1 MSEAR
6 TVADELLRLARADPT
21 RAAIL
26 SKRYGRWIA
35 RSRADVVAAAGEVA
49 AGLRSLDVTPGDVAA
64 LLLAPNSAWV
74 FADLGVQ
81 VAGLRAVALP
91 VGTAAGVIGDV
102 LADAGVRVVFVQRA
116 EVAELVLGLA
126 DEGRL
131 PKLGHVVYVDA
142 AAVAEYVDP
151 RLRSLDDLRARG
163 REAGA
168 GLEALEKL
176 AAERDPG
183 EVAALACDAGAE
195 GPVRCVPL
203 THAALLAAARA
214 TVAAFDLGERDRV
227 LAVRPLGDPVERGA
241 TIYPALL
248 AGAVLALP
256 ETAATVDQALYEI
269 APTYVHVT
277 TRWVRDVANAVR
289 VLMQT
294 AKGTKGA
301 VNRWWFRSVR
311 SGFGGGNV
319 RRSWWQSL
327 LVARPVGQKLGLNR
341 ARHVVVSGTPLP
353 AEALVFF
360 RALGVPLRPA
370 YGPADAGGL
379 VTVDRKPL
387 PGFEVRVG
395 EDDVVEFRNPA
406 DLWRRSGDIGALRD
420 GRLTVT
426 DRVGEELDVG
436 GGTLRPGRLE
446 TALRASPYLQEAV
459 LGTEGDRVVLA
470 VELAPAAVGRWAAR
484 QRLRYT
490 TYASLTRLPEVRE
503 LTERAVRATLD
514 GLDAPVIDE
523 IRILDRPLT
532 QAGGDLTATGRARRG
547 VLWRAA
553 AADDADAAKVP

>member
-6 TVADELLRLARADPT
+6 TIADELLRLASADGAK
-21 RAAIL
+21 AAIL
-26 SKRYGRWIA
+26 SKRYGRWIP
-35 RSRADVVAAAGEVA
+35 RSRAEVAEATGEVA
-49 AGLRSLDVTPGDVAA
+49 AGLRSLDVTQGDVAA

-74 FADLGVQ
+74 FTDLGVQ

-91 VGTAAGVIGDV
+91 VGTAVDVIGDV
-102 LADAGVRVVFVQRA
+102 LADAGARVVFVQRV

-131 PKLGHVVYVDA
+131 PKLRHVVYVDA

-151 RLRSLDDLRARG
+151 RLRSLDDLRAGG
-163 REAGA
+163 REGGG
-168 GLEALEKL
+168 GLDALEKL
-176 AAERDPG
+176 AAERDPA
-183 EVAALACDAGAE
+183 EVAALAYDAGAE
-195 GPVRCVPL
+195 GAVRCVAL

-214 TVAAFDLGERDRV
+214 TVEAFELGERDRV
-227 LAVRPLGDPVERGA
+227 LAVRPMGDPVERGA

-269 APTYVHVT
+269 APTYIHVT
-277 TRWVRDVANAVR
+277 TRWVRDVANRVH

-301 VNRWWFRSVR
+301 VNRWWFRSMR
-311 SGFGGGNV
+311 RGFGGGKP
-319 RRSWWQSL
+319 RHSWLQSL
-327 LVARPVGQKLGLNR
+327 LVARPVGEKLGLNR
-341 ARHVVVSGTPLP
+341 ARHVVVSGAPLP

-379 VTVDRKPL
+379 VTADRVPL

-395 EDDVVEFRNPA
+395 EGDVVEFRNPA
-406 DLWRRSGDIGALRD
+406 DTWRRSDDVGALRD

-446 TALRASPYLQEAV
+446 TALRSSPYLQEAV
-459 LGTEGDRVVLA
+459 LGSEGHRVILA
-470 VELAPAAVGRWAAR
+470 VELAPTAVSRWAAHK
-484 QRLRYT
+484 RLRYT

-514 GLDAPVIDE
+514 GLDAPAVDE

-547 VLWRAA
+547 VLWQAA
-553 AADDADAAKVP
+553 AADDAVAR